1 MVTLQL
7 HRILLLQVRGLLK
20 ESLCLFYPFL
30 EQVKGR
36 WLTSFLSTYFM
47 RQGDGVAT
55 SGNANIATRA
65 YRLLTPASGL
75 QCGRGCY
82 LQSLRKYNKDNDI
95 RDSLTF
101 QLYLSLNPRCWYL
114 TRMNYLH
121 R

>member
-7 HRILLLQVRGLLK
+7 HRILLLQVRGLLE

-65 YRLLTPASGL
+65 YRLDTCLWVTMRERLLPSVTSEV
-75 QCGRGCY
+75 Q
-82 LQSLRKYNKDNDI
+82 
-95 RDSLTF
+95 
-101 QLYLSLNPRCWYL
+101 
-114 TRMNYLH
+114 
-121 R
+121 